1 MMMER
6 KDFEKQS
13 VFSQSNR
20 GILMYANKGIHSSV
34 RTRDGLS
41 LKLRHWP
48 ASEHIEPRGT
58 VCLVHGMG
66 EHIGRYERLAKKLCE
81 WGWSV
86 FGFDQR
92 GHGMSE
98 GSPGVLN
105 QSDDLLYDLA
115 TVFDT
120 IRQRISNQK
129 LVLLGHS
136 LGGLVVAR
144 FVAALAAPP
153 ENALWQRQV
162 DMCVLSSPALAL
174 HLSIVQRVLL
184 KTVGVLVPN
193 LALDNGLNPE
203 WLCTD
208 AEVVRAYRSDP
219 LVHHRI
225 SGRLAQFMIEST
237 EIVKRR
243 AASWTTPT
251 LLLYSGQD
259 RYVCPNGSANFASV
273 APKPLV
279 EAHVYEKLRH
289 EILNEPETA
298 GVYLALQDWLEKCA
312 LDHCDS

>member
-1 MMMER
+1 M
-6 KDFEKQS
+6 
-13 VFSQSNR
+13 
-20 GILMYANKGIHSSV
+20 
-34 RTRDGLS
+34 
-41 LKLRHWP
+41 LRHWP
-48 ASEHIEPRGT
+48 ASERVEQRGAIC
-58 VCLVHGMG
+58 VVHGLG

-86 FGFDQR
+86 FGFDLR

-105 QSDDLLYDLA
+105 QSDDLLHDLA
-115 TVFDT
+115 AVLDT
-120 IRQRISNQK
+120 IRQYDSNQK

-153 ENALWQRQV
+153 EKAIWRRQV
-162 DMCVLSSPALAL
+162 DLCVLSSPALAL
-174 HLSIVQRVLL
+174 HLSILQKVLI
-184 KTVGVLVPN
+184 KTVGALVPN
-193 LALDNGLNPE
+193 LALKNGLNPD

-219 LVHHRI
+219 MVHSRV
-225 SGRLAQFMIEST
+225 SGRLAQFMIESID
-237 EIVKRR
+237 IVKRR
-243 AASWTTPT
+243 AASWKTST

-259 RYVCPNGSANFASV
+259 RCVFANGSANFASV

-289 EILNEPETA
+289 EVLNEPEKA
-298 GVYLALQDWLEKCA
+298 GVYLALQEWLEKFA
-312 LDHCDS
+312 